1 MVDNQELLK
10 LVIILFILVTT
21 MCNSGVILNGDIRR
35 QSLLGVNLFILCTF
49 SILFS
54 IKFSEVPNKEN
65 LLYNQELWYL
75 LIISVILVTL
85 IYDLG
90 MIL

>member
-1 MVDNQELLK
+1 METLDASHSEGLTFYTLH
-10 LVIILFILVTT
+10 ILHNVLY
-21 MCNSGVILNGDIRR
+21 R
-35 QSLLGVNLFILCTF
+35 
-49 SILFS
+49 
-54 IKFSEVPNKEN
+54 FSEVPNKEN